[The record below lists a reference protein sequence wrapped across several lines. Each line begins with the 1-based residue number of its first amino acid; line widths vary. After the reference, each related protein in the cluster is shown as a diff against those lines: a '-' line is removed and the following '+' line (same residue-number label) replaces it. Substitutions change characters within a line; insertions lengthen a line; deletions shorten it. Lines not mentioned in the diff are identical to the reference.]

1 LSWRVRPDVATWQ
14 SFEESSSIEDHG
26 LKSGAGS
33 QDLQPS
39 GETNVMTTANIANRL
54 VEMCRE
60 GKYME
65 AIEELYADDVVSLE
79 PVDHGPTIPA
89 RVEGK
94 DAVRAKNI
102 AWSENSENHGIRV
115 DGPFIGTDQFAVR
128 FHIDSTPKATGRR
141 VQVTEMAL
149 YTVRDGKI
157 VMEEFYYAPVQ

>member
-1 LSWRVRPDVATWQ
+1 MATA
-14 SFEESSSIEDHG
+14 D
-26 LKSGAGS
+26 
-33 QDLQPS
+33 
-39 GETNVMTTANIANRL
+39 IANRL

-65 AIEELYADDVVSLE
+65 AIEKLYADEVVSFE
-79 PVDHGPTIPA
+79 PVDHGPDMPA

-102 AWSENSENHGIRV
+102 AWSESSENHGIRV
-115 DGPFIGTDQFAVR
+115 DGPFIGGDHFAVR
-128 FHIDSTPKATGRR
+128 FHIDVTPKATGRR